1 MASIRVIQGPDKG
14 RTFELRAG
22 DNVVGRENDATIVL
36 NDQTASRAHSC
47 ISVDNG
53 QSLLSDV
60 GSANGTFLNGV
71 RIGQPTGLKRGDQVR
86 CGSTLLVF
94 QGDATGTSPATG
106 TGVDIDENGMLVDS
120 AIVATVPSSEDS
132 VIIPTP
138 EAGVKA
144 IDNLRNLYRLIA
156 DISTFLNLDD
166 LVEYALEQVFD
177 LLDAD
182 RGFVMLI
189 DDSGRMSVKASKG
202 TEDSSQNDVPPVSH
216 TIIDEVV
223 KGRVGILSSNAMSD
237 KRFAGGKSV
246 HNFGIRSAICVPL
259 MGRDRVLGVI
269 QVDCSIAEKSYST
282 EQLRL
287 LTAVGYQAGLA
298 IENVQL
304 YQAAVQSERL
314 AAVGET
320 VAFLSHNIK
329 NILQALNSG
338 IDVVEIGI
346 NARDMDR
353 VDEAWPIV
361 ERGLDRI
368 NALIL
373 NMLAFSKDRE
383 PLLKGVDVAEVL
395 RDCVEL
401 SSPGAD
407 ERQIA
412 LITELPDMM
421 EIPADAS
428 GLHQAFLNLIANA
441 LDAVED
447 EVGAITVSVRLDTMN
462 RCITVQVSDNGSG
475 IDPARINDIFTP
487 FFSSKG
493 QKGTGLGLAVTKKIV
508 EEHHGQ
514 ILVSSAPSQG
524 TTFTIH
530 LPIQRKSDTIAG
542 QKV

>member
-22 DNVVGRENDATIVL
+22 DNVVGRENTATITL
-36 NDQTASRAHSC
+36 NDQTASRAHAC
-47 ISVDNG
+47 IQVDNG
-53 QSLLSDV
+53 RSLLNDM

-71 RIGQPTGLKRGDQVR
+71 KIGQATGLKRGDQVR

-94 QGDATGTSPATG
+94 QGDTAAGPPTGG
-106 TGVDIDENGMLVDS
+106 GVDIDENGMLVDS

-144 IDNLRNLYRLIA
+144 IDNLRSLYKLIA

-166 LVEYALEQVFD
+166 LVHYALDRVYE

-182 RGFVMLI
+182 RGFIMFI
-189 DDSGRMSVKASKG
+189 DEAGRMSVKASKG
-202 TEDSSQNDVPPVSH
+202 PEGAKKDETPPVSH

-223 KGRVGILSSNAMSD
+223 KGKLGVLSSNAMSD

-269 QVDCSIAEKSYST
+269 QVDCSVTEKSYST

-287 LTAVGYQAGLA
+287 LTAIGYQAGLA

-320 VAFLSHNIK
+320 VAFLSHHIK
-329 NILQALNSG
+329 NILQALGAG
-338 IDVVEIGI
+338 IDVVEIAI
-346 NARDMDR
+346 NADDMGR
-353 VDEAWPIV
+353 VHDAWPIV
-361 ERGLDRI
+361 QRGLDRI

-383 PLLKGVDVAEVL
+383 PLLKNVNVGQVL
-395 RDCVEL
+395 RECVEL
-401 SSPGAD
+401 ASPAAD
-407 ERQIA
+407 ERRIA
-412 LITELPDMM
+412 LMTELPDIM
-421 EIPADAS
+421 EIPADAA
-428 GLHQAFLNLIANA
+428 GLNQAFLNLITNA
-441 LDAVED
+441 MDAVED
-447 EVGAITVSVRLDTMN
+447 ETGVITVSARLDTMN
-462 RCITVQVSDNGSG
+462 RCIVVQVADNGSG
-475 IDPARINDIFTP
+475 IDSEKINDIFTP

-493 QKGTGLGLAVTKKIV
+493 QKGTGLGLAVARKVV

-514 ILVSSAPSQG
+514 ILVSSEPSSG
-524 TTFTIH
+524 TTFTIN
-530 LPIQRKSDTIAG
+530 LPIQRNDDTITG
-542 QKV
+542 QRL

>member
-14 RTFELRAG
+14 RTFDLRDG
-22 DNVVGRENDATIVL
+22 DNVVGRENGATIVL
-36 NDQTASRAHSC
+36 NDQTASRAHAC
-47 ISVDNG
+47 INVDNG
-53 QSLLSDV
+53 ASLLSDV

-71 RIGQPTGLKRGDQVR
+71 KISHPTGLKRGDQVR

-94 QGDATGTSPATG
+94 QGDATPASVPG
-106 TGVDIDENGMLVDS
+106 MGVDIDENGMLVDS
-120 AIVATVPSSEDS
+120 AIVATIPSSEDS

-144 IDNLRNLYRLIA
+144 IDNLRNLYKLIA

-166 LVEYALEQVFD
+166 LVEYALHRVYE
-177 LLDAD
+177 LLEAD
-182 RGFVMLI
+182 RGFIMFI
-189 DDSGRMSVKASKG
+189 GEDGRMSLKASKG
-202 TEDSSQNDVPPVSH
+202 AEGAPPDAVPPVSQ

-223 KGRVGILSSNAMSD
+223 RGRVGVLSSNAMSD
-237 KRFAGGKSV
+237 KRFAAGKSV

-269 QVDCSIAEKSYST
+269 QVDCSVADKSYST

-287 LTAVGYQAGLA
+287 LTAIGYQAGLA

-320 VAFLSHNIK
+320 VAFLSHHIK
-329 NILQALNSG
+329 NILQALGAG

-346 NARDMDR
+346 NADDMEK
-353 VDEAWPIV
+353 VNGAWPIV
-361 ERGLDRI
+361 QRGLDRI

-383 PLLKGVDVAEVL
+383 PLLEGVNVGALL

-401 SSPGAD
+401 ASPSAD
-407 ERQIA
+407 ERGVA
-412 LITELPDMM
+412 LMTELPDVM

-428 GLHQAFLNLIANA
+428 GLNQAFLNLIANA
-441 LDAVED
+441 MDAVED
-447 EVGAITVSVRLDTMN
+447 QTGVITVSVRLDTLN
-462 RCITVQVSDNGSG
+462 RCLTVQVSDNGSG
-475 IDPARINDIFTP
+475 IDPSKIDDIFTP

-493 QKGTGLGLAVTKKIV
+493 QKGTGLGLAVTKKII

-514 ILVSSAPSQG
+514 VLVSSKPDSG
-524 TTFTIH
+524 TTFTIS
-530 LPIQRKSDTIAG
+530 LPLQRKSDTVAG
-542 QKV
+542 HNV

>member
-22 DNVVGRENDATIVL
+22 DNVVGRENTATITL
-36 NDQTASRAHSC
+36 NDQTASRAHAC
-47 ISVDNG
+47 IQVDNG
-53 QSLLSDV
+53 RSLLNDM

-71 RIGQPTGLKRGDQVR
+71 KIGQATGLKRGDQVR

-94 QGDATGTSPATG
+94 QGDTAAGPPTGG
-106 TGVDIDENGMLVDS
+106 GVDIDENGMLVDS

-144 IDNLRNLYRLIA
+144 IDNLRSLYKLIA

-166 LVEYALEQVFD
+166 LVHYALDRVYE

-182 RGFVMLI
+182 RGFIMFI
-189 DDSGRMSVKASKG
+189 DEAGRMSVKASKG
-202 TEDSSQNDVPPVSH
+202 PEGAKKDETPPVSH

-223 KGRVGILSSNAMSD
+223 KGKLGVLSSNAMSD

-269 QVDCSIAEKSYST
+269 QVDCSVTEKSYST

-287 LTAVGYQAGLA
+287 LTAIGYQAGLA

-320 VAFLSHNIK
+320 VAFLSHHIK
-329 NILQALNSG
+329 NILQALGAG
-338 IDVVEIGI
+338 IDVVEIAI
-346 NARDMDR
+346 NADDMGR
-353 VDEAWPIV
+353 VHDAWPIV
-361 ERGLDRI
+361 QRGLDRI

-383 PLLKGVDVAEVL
+383 PLLKNVNVGQVL
-395 RDCVEL
+395 RECVEL
-401 SSPGAD
+401 ASPAAD
-407 ERQIA
+407 ERRIA
-412 LITELPDMM
+412 LMTELPDIM
-421 EIPADAS
+421 EIPADAA
-428 GLHQAFLNLIANA
+428 GLNQAFLNLITNA
-441 LDAVED
+441 MDAVED
-447 EVGAITVSVRLDTMN
+447 ETGVITVSARLDTMN
-462 RCITVQVSDNGSG
+462 RCIVVQVADNGSG
-475 IDPARINDIFTP
+475 IDSEKINDIFTP

-493 QKGTGLGLAVTKKIV
+493 QKGTGLGLAVARKVV

-514 ILVSSAPSQG
+514 ILVSSEPSSG
-524 TTFTIH
+524 TTFTIN
-530 LPIQRKSDTIAG
+530 LPIQRKDDTITG
-542 QKV
+542 QRL

>member
-1 MASIRVIQGPDKG
+1 
-14 RTFELRAG
+14 
-22 DNVVGRENDATIVL
+22 
-36 NDQTASRAHSC
+36 
-47 ISVDNG
+47 
-53 QSLLSDV
+53 
-60 GSANGTFLNGV
+60 
-71 RIGQPTGLKRGDQVR
+71 
-86 CGSTLLVF
+86 
-94 QGDATGTSPATG
+94 
-106 TGVDIDENGMLVDS
+106 
-120 AIVATVPSSEDS
+120 
-132 VIIPTP
+132 
-138 EAGVKA
+138 
-144 IDNLRNLYRLIA
+144 
-156 DISTFLNLDD
+156 
-166 LVEYALEQVFD
+166 
-177 LLDAD
+177 
-182 RGFVMLI
+182 
-189 DDSGRMSVKASKG
+189 
-202 TEDSSQNDVPPVSH
+202 
-216 TIIDEVV
+216 
-223 KGRVGILSSNAMSD
+223 
-237 KRFAGGKSV
+237 
-246 HNFGIRSAICVPL
+246 